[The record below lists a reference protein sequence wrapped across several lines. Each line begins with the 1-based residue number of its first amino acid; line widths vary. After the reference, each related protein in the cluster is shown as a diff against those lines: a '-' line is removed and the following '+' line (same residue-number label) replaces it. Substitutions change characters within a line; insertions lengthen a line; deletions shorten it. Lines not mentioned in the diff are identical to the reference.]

1 MTIHTSNSPSLSVIF
16 CTNVWNTFCD
26 RALSSIELQ
35 TFVDFEIIIVA
46 NCIDNLDFERLKIRA
61 TDSRVRVF
69 KTSVSGVTF
78 SRNLALHHCRAP
90 LIAVMDADDISYP
103 CRFAVQVEFFRLHPE
118 VMVCGSNFDV
128 IDAQDNKLKTCYLP
142 KSNLEIRN
150 SLVWR
155 NPLCHPTIMLRT
167 VCLRNVGG
175 YGACNSNAED
185 YDLWVRIAEDADL
198 HFANLSDSLLGY
210 RIPVVSIARRSRRAY
225 AFTSSVQFR
234 TFVLKKQPL
243 WLLASILTFFKLLFC
258 ANRQ

>member
-35 TFVDFEIIIVA
+35 TFADFEIIIVA

-69 KTSVSGVTF
+69 KTSMSGVTF

-90 LIAVMDADDISYP
+90 LIAVMDADDIAYP
-103 CRFAVQVEFFRLHPE
+103 RRFAVQVEFFRLHPE

-128 IDAQDNKLKTCYLP
+128 IDAQDNKIKTCYLP

-167 VCLRNVGG
+167 ACIRNVGG
-175 YGACNSNAED
+175 YGASNSNAED

-198 HFANLSDSLLGY
+198 HSANVSDSLLGY
-210 RIPVVSIARRSRRAY
+210 LILIKSVARQSRPVY
-225 AFTSSVQFR
+225 AFTSTVQFR
-234 TFVLKKQPL
+234 TFALKIQTL
-243 WLLASILTFFKLLFC
+243 WLITSILIFF
-258 ANRQ
+258 